1 MDIFLNYLIQFYSN
15 NTTNLRHLTQRI
27 ISSYTNKSGDRIVT
41 IDSVTSL
48 QPYVC
53 IGSNDVIQCV
63 VTIPVPV
70 CGYYV
75 ACCVE
80 LMGEDLP
87 CYSKKIN

>member
-48 QPYVC
+48 HPMYAQGEMTSYNVWSRYLC
-53 IGSNDVIQCV
+53 QFVGIMSHV
-63 VTIPVPV
+63 VW
-70 CGYYV
+70 
-75 ACCVE
+75 
-80 LMGEDLP
+80 
-87 CYSKKIN
+87 S

>member
-48 QPYVC
+48 HRMY
-53 IGSNDVIQCV
+53 
-63 VTIPVPV
+63 
-70 CGYYV
+70 
-75 ACCVE
+75 A
-80 LMGEDLP
+80 
-87 CYSKKIN
+87 